1 MFEYEDEIFDKDEY
15 EKYIKTIQNKI
26 KDESLDIHLIFRV
39 LNRIELDYKTSKKKH
54 FYIVDKKHFY
64 IFIQYLIFIINI

>member
-39 LNRIELDYKTSKKKH
+39 LNRIELDYKTSKKKA
-54 FYIVDKKHFY
+54 FLYCRQKAF
-64 IFIQYLIFIINI
+64 